1 MVSLNIKHNKN
12 RKEKNMAYQKLPL
25 LFDIR
30 NMKMDPEASVFLV
43 PDGSRTHENMNAFN
57 KKCEEWQEKLLKNE
71 EYPANIRV
79 DKMSYQRGD
88 YTGRGLVYRPDTQ
101 EELPVIVFTHG
112 GSYLFWSIEY
122 YNYMCAQIAAHAN
135 CVVVNLDFRVNIDV
149 LIPDMFEDAYAGILA
164 VVKQADQF
172 GIDASRMAL
181 MGDSSGST
189 MAAGLS
195 IMCRDRKKPVISHRF
210 LLAGGIGFDPED
222 LDNGNVNAAKTELMG
237 AQNVVRRGFESIE
250 QSQIVYYSPINDEHM
265 ELCQPTTL
273 IVGTADYMWR
283 ESSIYAK
290 ALLDAGVKVNVGLFQ
305 GMPHG
310 FYNGYCG
317 RGSRDFFEYMGE
329 IVKEQL

>member
-1 MVSLNIKHNKN
+1 MS
-12 RKEKNMAYQKLPL
+12 YQYWPL

-30 NMKMDPEASVFLV
+30 NMKMDPEAHLFLV
-43 PDGSRTHENMNAFN
+43 PAGPRTHENMNRFN
-57 KKCEEWQEKLLKNE
+57 RQCEEWQNGLLKNE
-71 EYPANIRV
+71 SYPEHIRIE
-79 DKMSYQRGD
+79 KFSYKRGD
-88 YTGRGLVYRPDTQ
+88 YQGRGLVYRPDTD
-101 EELPVIVFTHG
+101 EKLPAIIFTHG

-122 YNYMCAQIAAHAN
+122 YDYMCAQIAAHGN
-135 CVVVNLDFRVNIDV
+135 CVVVNLDFRMNIDV

-164 VVKQADQF
+164 VVSQADSF
-172 GIDASRMAL
+172 GIDGERLAL

-195 IMCRDRKKPVISHRF
+195 IMCRDRGTPKIAHRF
-210 LLAGGIGFDPED
+210 LLAGGIGFDPDD

-250 QSQIVYYSPINDEHM
+250 QSQNPYYSPINDRHK
-265 ELCQPTTL
+265 ELCPPTTL

-283 ESSIYAK
+283 EVSIHAK

-317 RGSRDFFEYMGE
+317 EGSREFFQYMGE
-329 IVKEQL
+329 IIKKQL